1 MEFHEIAN
9 IFPMMQSDEY
19 ENLVADIKQNGL
31 IEPIILYEN
40 KILDGR
46 NRWKACIEAG
56 VEPRFEN
63 YSGDSPISYVISKN
77 ANRRH
82 LSKSQLAM
90 IATEVLP
97 MLEEEA
103 EKRKIANLKQ
113 NKADVELVP
122 HRSIGHSRDIAG
134 EMLGV
139 TGRYITEAKKIKT
152 ETPEFIEPILNGELT
167 IPKATKLLK
176 IEKAKEQFVKQTQTA
191 KLKATIE
198 FSDAIEWLN
207 KMPPCDLLLTDP
219 PYMTDV
225 DDINLFAN
233 WIITGLNKVK
243 DTGRA
248 YVFIGAYP
256 KEMKAYLNVNIPKH
270 IELCQVLIWTYKNT
284 LGNNPKD
291 RYKQNYQAC
300 LYFKGINSPDLN
312 CPITNEQW
320 AVQEIN
326 APDGRQGDRFQTW
339 QKPLEIANRFIRHS
353 TKEGDIIYDP
363 FAGTG
368 TFLLA
373 AAELGRT
380 AKGCDISEN
389 NLNIAIK
396 RGCKYA

>member
-134 EMLGV
+134 EYKAL
-139 TGRYITEAKKIKT
+139 RDYDPRNPQNEAYQRI
-152 ETPEFIEPILNGELT
+152 
-167 IPKATKLLK
+167 
-176 IEKAKEQFVKQTQTA
+176 AKEVS
-191 KLKATIE
+191 L
-198 FSDAIEWLN
+198 
-207 KMPPCDLLLTDP
+207 
-219 PYMTDV
+219 
-225 DDINLFAN
+225 
-233 WIITGLNKVK
+233 
-243 DTGRA
+243 
-248 YVFIGAYP
+248 
-256 KEMKAYLNVNIPKH
+256 
-270 IELCQVLIWTYKNT
+270 
-284 LGNNPKD
+284 
-291 RYKQNYQAC
+291 
-300 LYFKGINSPDLN
+300 
-312 CPITNEQW
+312 
-320 AVQEIN
+320 
-326 APDGRQGDRFQTW
+326 W
-339 QKPLEIANRFIRHS
+339 Q
-353 TKEGDIIYDP
+353 
-363 FAGTG
+363 
-368 TFLLA
+368 
-373 AAELGRT
+373 
-380 AKGCDISEN
+380 
-389 NLNIAIK
+389 
-396 RGCKYA
+396 